1 MKTLLI
7 NGSPKEKGCTWT
19 ALSQVE
25 KVLKEENIETEIF
38 HIGNKAIQGC
48 TACGKCADLGK
59 CVFDDI
65 VNVVLE
71 KAKSADAFIFG
82 SPVYYA
88 SANGSLIA
96 LMDRLF
102 YAGVSYAGGKI
113 FALKP
118 AAAVVCAR
126 RAGTTAALDQINKY
140 FAINAMPQVPSQYW
154 NMVHGNSPEET
165 VKDLEG
171 LQIMRTLARNTAWL
185 LKSIEAGKKAGVA
198 LPKQEEIR
206 HRTNFIR

>member
-1 MKTLLI
+1 MKVLLI
-7 NGSPKEKGCTWT
+7 NGSPKEKGCTYA
-19 ALSQVE
+19 ALREVE

-48 TACGKCADLGK
+48 RACGKCAQLRK

-65 VNVVLE
+65 VNALLE
-71 KAKSADAFIFG
+71 KSQSADAFIFG

-102 YAGVSYAGGKI
+102 YAGVFYAGGKI

-118 AAAVVCAR
+118 AAAVACAR
-126 RAGTTAALDQINKY
+126 RAGATAALDQINKY
-140 FAINAMPQVPSQYW
+140 FSINAMPQIPSQYW
-154 NMVHGNSPEET
+154 NMVFGAKPEDT
-165 VKDLEG
+165 AKDLEG

-185 LKSIEAGKKAGVA
+185 LKSIEAGKKDGVP
-198 LPKQEEIR
+198 LPKLEETR
-206 HRTNFIR
+206 YRTNFIR

>member
-7 NGSPKEKGCTWT
+7 NGSPKEKGCTYT
-19 ALSQVE
+19 ALREVE
-25 KVLKEENIETEIF
+25 KVLQEENIETEIF
-38 HIGNKAIQGC
+38 HIGNKAVQGC
-48 TACGKCADLGK
+48 TACGKCAELSGK
-59 CVFDDI
+59 CVFDDM

-71 KAKSADAFIFG
+71 KSKNSDAFIFG

-102 YAGVSYAGGKI
+102 YAGGKT

-140 FAINAMPQVPSQYW
+140 FAINAMPQIPSQYW
-154 NMVHGNSPEET
+154 NMAHGAKPED
-165 VKDLEG
+165 VSKDLEG

-198 LPKQEEIR
+198 LPKQEETKY
-206 HRTNFIR
+206 RTNFIR

>member
-1 MKTLLI
+1 MKVLLI

-19 ALSQVE
+19 ALSEVE
-25 KVLKEENIETEIF
+25 KVLKEEDIETEIF
-38 HIGNKAIQGC
+38 HIGNKAVQGC
-48 TACGKCADLGK
+48 AACGKCADLGK

-65 VNVVLE
+65 VNVLLE
-71 KAKSADAFIFG
+71 KSKKADSFIFG

-102 YAGVSYAGGKI
+102 YAGAFYADGKT

-140 FAINAMPQVPSQYW
+140 FAINAMPQIPSQYW
-154 NMVHGNSPEET
+154 NMLHGAKPEDAA
-165 VKDLEG
+165 KDLEG

-185 LKSIEAGKKAGVA
+185 LKSIEAGKKSGVA
-198 LPKQEEIR
+198 LPKREETR
-206 HRTNFIR
+206 YRTNFIR

>member
-1 MKTLLI
+1 MKVLLI
-7 NGSPKEKGCTWT
+7 NGSPKEKGSTYA
-19 ALSQVE
+19 ALSEVE
-25 KVLKEENIETEIF
+25 KVLKEENLETEIL

-48 TACGKCADLGK
+48 AACGKCADGLGK

-65 VNVVLE
+65 VNVILE
-71 KAKSADAFIFG
+71 KSKNADAFIFG

-102 YAGVSYAGGKI
+102 HAGGKN

-126 RAGTTAALDQINKY
+126 RAGATAALDQINKY
-140 FAINAMPQVPSQYW
+140 FAICAMPQIPSQYW
-154 NMVHGNSPEET
+154 NMVHGANPKDIA
-165 VKDLEG
+165 KDLEG
-171 LQIMRTLARNTAWL
+171 LQIMRTLARNAAWL

-198 LPKQEEIR
+198 PPKQEKVI
-206 HRTNFIR
+206 RTNFIR

>member
-1 MKTLLI
+1 MKVLLI
-7 NGSPKEKGCTWT
+7 NGSPKEKGCTYA
-19 ALSQVE
+19 ALSEVE
-25 KVLKEENIETEIF
+25 KVLKEENCETEIF

-48 TACGKCADLGK
+48 IACGKCAELGK

-65 VNVVLE
+65 ANVAIE
-71 KAKSADAFIFG
+71 KAKTSDAFIFG

-96 LMDRLF
+96 LLDRVF
-102 YAGVSYAGGKI
+102 YAGGKN
-113 FALKP
+113 FYLKP
-118 AAAVVCAR
+118 AAAVVSAR

-140 FAINAMPQVPSQYW
+140 FAINAMPQIPSQYW
-154 NMVHGNSPEET
+154 NMVHGASPSD
-165 VKDLEG
+165 VLKDLEG

-198 LPKQEEIR
+198 FPKVEEMR
-206 HRTNFIR
+206 QRTNFIR

>member
-7 NGSPKEKGCTWT
+7 NGSPKEKGCTYT
-19 ALSQVE
+19 ALSEIE

-38 HIGNKAIQGC
+38 HIGNKSIQGC
-48 TACGKCADLGK
+48 TACGKCAGLPQK

-65 VNVVLE
+65 VNVLLE
-71 KAKSADAFIFG
+71 KSKSADAFIFG

-102 YAGVSYAGGKI
+102 YAGGKI
-113 FALKP
+113 FSLKP

-140 FAINAMPQVPSQYW
+140 FAINAMPQIPSQYW
-154 NMVHGNSPEET
+154 NMVFGAKPEDAA
-165 VKDLEG
+165 KDLEG
-171 LQIMRTLARNTAWL
+171 LQIMRTLARNAAWL

-198 LPKQEEIR
+198 LPKWEETR
-206 HRTNFIR
+206 YRTNFIR